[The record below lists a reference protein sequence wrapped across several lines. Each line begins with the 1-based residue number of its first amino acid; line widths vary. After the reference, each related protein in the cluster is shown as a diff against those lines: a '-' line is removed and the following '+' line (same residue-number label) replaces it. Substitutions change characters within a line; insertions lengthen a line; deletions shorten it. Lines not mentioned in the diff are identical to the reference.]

1 MSPRVVSAR
10 LSGYPLTGLLTL
22 AGLTILLWCPTAAL
36 AQRALGIDVSA
47 WQGDISQENWNR
59 VYNEGGRRFAFIRV
73 THYGEDDRGNPDWY
87 YVQNFARA
95 KAAGLLVGPYHYA
108 IWSRTP
114 QVEAEYFLTYA
125 APYITPGHL
134 PPMLDLELGDNPGAP
149 VGATSVCDWA
159 QQWIDI
165 VKAQT
170 GVEAGVYLSASRT
183 NTFGGC
189 FSPLPLLWVADWC
202 GDNICTACGDIT
214 DPSTQPEYSYNLPP
228 WGHNNWTFWQY
239 CSTGSVPGI
248 SGNCDLDVFNGTHT
262 ELLECLIGTPNEIV
276 RSPSSLTPTTVAGL
290 NPPDQTFT
298 VANGIEGTMPYNIS
312 STVTWLSV
320 NPSSGEST
328 GPTDV
333 DTITVTYSAG
343 NLPIG
348 VHPGTITITANAASN
363 SPETISVTLTVNPT
377 PGDFDADGHVDSEDT
392 TIFVGC
398 LTGVD
403 PESMD
408 PNCRKT
414 DLDHDDDTDQTDF
427 GILQQCV
434 RGALAPP
441 DPYCAD

>member
-1 MSPRVVSAR
+1 MSSGEVSTR
-10 LSGYPLTGLLTL
+10 LSGHPFVGLFAL
-22 AGLTILLWCPTAAL
+22 AGLTALLWTPTTAL

-47 WQGDISQENWNR
+47 WQGDISQANWNR
-59 VYNEGGRRFAFIRV
+59 VFSEGGRRFAFIRV
-73 THYGEDDRGNPDWY
+73 THYGEDDRGDPDWY
-87 YVQNFARA
+87 YVQNFDRA

-183 NTFGGC
+183 NTFGSC
-189 FSPLPLLWVADWC
+189 FSPLPLLWLADWC

-214 DPSTQPEYSYNLPP
+214 DPGTQPEYSYNLPP

-248 SGNCDLDVFNGTHT
+248 SGRCDLDVFNGTYT
-262 ELLECLIGTPNEIV
+262 ELLTYLIDTPNEIV
-276 RSPSSLTPTTVAGL
+276 RSPDSLTPTARVGL

-298 VANGIEGTMPYNIS
+298 VANGVEGTMPYDITS
-312 STVTWLSV
+312 DVTWLSV
-320 NPSSGEST
+320 NPSSGQST

-333 DTITVTYSAG
+333 DTVTVTYSASS
-343 NLPIG
+343 LLIG
-348 VHPGTITITANAASN
+348 VYPGTITINASSASN
-363 SPETISVTLTVNPT
+363 SPRTIPVTLTVTPV
-377 PGDFDADGHVDSEDT
+377 PGDFDADGHIDSDDI
-392 TIFVGC
+392 TIFVRC
-398 LTGVD
+398 ITGENVHITD
-403 PESMD
+403 PD
-408 PNCRKT
+408 CTKT
-414 DLDHDDDTDQTDF
+414 DLNHDDDVDQSDF
-427 GILQQCV
+427 GILQRCLS
-434 RGALAPP
+434 GPTAPA
-441 DPYCAD
+441 DPTCAE